1 MCDNGDGF
9 FFQVLW
15 ALKERRGLTVRNVQA
30 QKVMLVDKAFQVLL
44 AVQDLRGPLVRLE
57 TKAGLGLLEKRVR
70 LKNEQR

>member
-9 FFQVLW
+9 FFQVLR

-70 LKNEQR
+70 LENEQR